1 MRQIDVFIDTVYQNF
16 DGNKKE
22 IKELKI
28 EMKNH
33 LLEAVHELKLE
44 GKTETDAVRIAIE
57 RFGGEKEIRTVIG
70 QLFDVQKRFARWLLY
85 CASFFLVLSL
95 LIFGIIMF
103 IENNNQNERHKIN
116 NDISI
121 ILSDVNSTISKE
133 KQGKIKSLIQGTDQ
147 VSKVEI
153 YNIKNKTDV
162 FNYLDTSKPEFQYE
176 RKIWAPKTR
185 FIDLY
190 REGNG
195 DDKWFIFIT
204 YRSIDDLAF
213 LSLLGI
219 AFSLPLFLIWGI
231 INAYHRRSVIFKSM
245 KSLLN

>member
-1 MRQIDVFIDTVYQNF
+1 MRQIDVFIDSVYQNF
-16 DGNKKE
+16 DGNKE
-22 IKELKI
+22 DINELKI

-44 GKTETDAVRIAIE
+44 GKTETDAVKIAIE
-57 RFGGEKEIRTVIG
+57 RFGGEKEIQTVIG
-70 QLFDVQKRFARWLLY
+70 QLFVAQKLFARRLLY
-85 CASFFLVLSL
+85 CALFFLVLSL
-95 LIFGIIMF
+95 LIFGTIMS
-103 IENNNQNERHKIN
+103 IEKINQNERHKIN
-116 NDISI
+116 NDISM

-133 KQGKIKSLIQGTDQ
+133 KQDKIKSLIQGTDQ

-153 YNIKNKTDV
+153 YNIENIADR
-162 FNYLDTSKPEFQYE
+162 FNYPGTAKPEFKYE

-185 FIDLY
+185 FIDLN

-204 YRSIDDLAF
+204 YRSIDNLAV

-219 AFSLPLFLIWGI
+219 VFSIPLFLIWGI
-231 INAYHRRSVIFKSM
+231 INVYHRRSVIFKS
-245 KSLLN
+245 